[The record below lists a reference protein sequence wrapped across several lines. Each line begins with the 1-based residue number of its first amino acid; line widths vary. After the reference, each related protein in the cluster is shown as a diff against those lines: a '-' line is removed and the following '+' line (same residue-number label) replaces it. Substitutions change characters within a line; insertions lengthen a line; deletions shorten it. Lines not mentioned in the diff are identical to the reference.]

1 VNFAFTDEQ
10 VLLRDTVR
18 ALLEREC
25 PPSLV
30 RAAWTDPDPAAT
42 AGTVWKLLTDV
53 GVFEPEMTDLDLV
66 LVFEE
71 TGRAA
76 LPGPFVETAV
86 GEHVTLS
93 DARTVD
99 HSYRRA
105 TIEPL
110 DDDIRDRA
118 VVGTAAQLVGLAD
131 RMIQLTVDY
140 VKERHQFG
148 VPVGSYQAV
157 KHHLANAKLRLEYA
171 RPAVYR
177 AAYALT
183 HREPNRSRDASFAKV
198 YANEAAAL
206 TAKVALQCHGAIG
219 YSFEY
224 DLHLWMKRAWVLQTA
239 WGDTA
244 RHRARVADAVIG

>member
-1 VNFAFTDEQ
+1 VRFAFTDEQ

-25 PPSLV
+25 PPSVV
-30 RAAWTDPDPAAT
+30 RAAWTDPEAAAPA
-42 AGTVWKLLTDV
+42 WKALEEI
-53 GVFEPEMTDLDLV
+53 GVFDDEMRDLDLV

-76 LPGPFVETAV
+76 LPGPFVERVV
-86 GEHVTLS
+86 GAETVALADRS
-93 DARTVD
+93 VD
-99 HSYRRA
+99 HSVTWRSKGV
-105 TIEPL
+105 
-110 DDDIRDRA
+110 DDRA
-118 VVGTAAQLVGLAD
+118 ALGTAAQLVGVAA
-131 RMIQLTVDY
+131 RMVDMAVAH

-157 KHHLANAKLRLEYA
+157 KHHLANAHLRNEYA

-183 HREPNRSRDASFAKV
+183 QHEQTRSRDVSFAKA
-198 YANEAAAL
+198 YGNEAAAFA
-206 TAKVALQCHGAIG
+206 AKVALQCHGAIG

-224 DLHLWMKRAWVLQTA
+224 DLHLWMKRAWVLQAA

-244 RHRARVADAVIG
+244 FHRTRVADAILG